1 MIVDFLPIP
10 INRYY
15 IRYMQ
20 KVITDSL
27 AVEEVLSRGVV
38 DCIEIEHL
46 RTRMLAGKRLR
57 IKFGI
62 DPTSPHMHLGHTVP
76 LRKLRQFQDLGHQAV
91 LIIGDATAM
100 IGDPT
105 GRSETRKQLHR
116 KEIDKNKKT
125 YVKQAGKILDL
136 DSLEIRHNG
145 EWFDNMK
152 AAEFLGLTSLVTVQ
166 QVLQREDFRKRI
178 EDPEHPLSAIELAY
192 PVMQGYDSVMVKADL
207 ELGGHD
213 QLLNLLMGRR
223 LQRKFDM
230 PEQDVLTVPL
240 VQGTGGDRKMSKSFE
255 NAIFLEAEPQDMF
268 GQVMSVPDTHIL
280 PYFTLLT
287 GVSMAEIQGMEL
299 QLKAGMNPRD
309 LKLKLAGEIVTS
321 FHGPKAARQAA
332 DLFAAVFQNKE
343 KPTDMADFQV
353 ASPMNILDLL
363 VAAKLATSRG
373 EGKQLIAGGGVRIDD
388 VTVTDI
394 GLMIDPTK
402 LPAVL
407 QKGKR
412 HFVRL
417 IA

>member
-1 MIVDFLPIP
+1 
-10 INRYY
+10 
-15 IRYMQ
+15 MQ
-20 KVITDSL
+20 KVITDPQ
-27 AVEEVLSRGVV
+27 AVEEVLTRGVV

-46 RTRMLAGKRLR
+46 RKRMLAGKRLR

-105 GRSETRKQLHR
+105 GRSETRKQLAR

-125 YVKQAGKILDL
+125 YVKQAAKILNIKDV
-136 DSLEIRHNG
+136 EIRHNG
-145 EWFDNMK
+145 DWFDKMK
-152 AAEFLGLTSLVTVQ
+152 AAEFLGLTSLVTLQ
-166 QVLQREDFRKRI
+166 QILQRDDFRKRVD
-178 EDPEHPLSAIELAY
+178 DPEHPLSAIELTY
-192 PVMQGYDSVMVKADL
+192 PIMQGYDSVMVKADL

-223 LQRKFDM
+223 MQRKFDM

-240 VQGTGGDRKMSKSFE
+240 VEGTDGSRKMSKSFE
-255 NAIFLEAEPQDMF
+255 NAIFLEADPQDMF

-287 GVSMAEIQGMEL
+287 SVSMPDIEGMEL
-299 QLKAGMNPRD
+299 QLKAGTNPRD
-309 LKLKLAGEIVTS
+309 LKVKLATEIVS
-321 FHGPKAARQAA
+321 AFHGPKAAKKAA

-343 KPTDMADFQV
+343 KPQDMADFQV
-353 ASPMNILDLL
+353 ASPTNILDVL
-363 VAAKLATSRG
+363 VATKLAASRG
-373 EGKQLIAGGGVRIDD
+373 EAKQLIAGGGVKIEDT
-388 VTVTDI
+388 TVTDI
-394 GLMIDPTK
+394 GLTVEPAI

-412 HFVRL
+412 FFVRL
-417 IA
+417 VK

>member
-1 MIVDFLPIP
+1 
-10 INRYY
+10 
-15 IRYMQ
+15 MQ
-20 KVITDSL
+20 KVITDPQ
-27 AVEEVLSRGVV
+27 AVEEVLTRGVV

-46 RTRMLAGKRLR
+46 RKRMLAGKRLR

-105 GRSETRKQLHR
+105 GRSETRKQLSR

-125 YVKQAGKILDL
+125 YVKQAAKILNIKDV
-136 DSLEIRHNG
+136 EIRHNG
-145 EWFDNMK
+145 DWFDKMK
-152 AAEFLGLTSLVTVQ
+152 AAEFLGLTSLVTLQ
-166 QVLQREDFRKRI
+166 QILQRDDFRKRVD
-178 EDPEHPLSAIELAY
+178 DPEHPLSAIELTY
-192 PVMQGYDSVMVKADL
+192 PIMQGYDSVMVKADL

-240 VQGTGGDRKMSKSFE
+240 IEGTDGSRKMSKSFE
-255 NAIFLEAEPQDMF
+255 NAIFLEADPQDMF

-280 PYFTLLT
+280 PYFMLLT
-287 GVSMAEIQGMEL
+287 GLPMSDIAGMEIQL
-299 QLKAGMNPRD
+299 RAGTNPRD
-309 LKLKLAGEIVTS
+309 LKVKLATEIVS
-321 FHGPKAARQAA
+321 AFHGPKAAKKAA
-332 DLFAAVFQNKE
+332 EVFAAIFQNKE
-343 KPTDMADFQV
+343 KPQDMADFQV
-353 ASPMNILDLL
+353 ASPMNILDVL
-363 VAAKLATSRG
+363 VATKLAASRG
-373 EGKQLIAGGGVRIDD
+373 EGKQLIAGGGVKIEDM
-388 VTVTDI
+388 VVTDLGLTI
-394 GLMIDPTK
+394 GPAM

-412 HFVRL
+412 FFVRL
-417 IA
+417 VK

>member
-1 MIVDFLPIP
+1 MG
-10 INRYY
+10 N
-15 IRYMQ
+15 MQ
-20 KVITDSL
+20 KVITDPQ
-27 AVEEVLSRGVV
+27 AIDEVLTRGVV
-38 DCIEIEHL
+38 DCIEREHL
-46 RTRMLAGKRLR
+46 RKLMLAGKRLR

-105 GRSETRKQLHR
+105 GRSETRKQLSR

-125 YVKQAGKILDL
+125 YVKQAAKILNIKDV
-136 DSLEIRHNG
+136 EIRHNG
-145 EWFDNMK
+145 DWFDKMK
-152 AAEFLGLTSLVTVQ
+152 AAEFLGLTSLVTLQ
-166 QVLQREDFRKRI
+166 QVLQRDDFRKRVD
-178 EDPEHPLSAIELAY
+178 DPEHPLSAIELTY
-192 PVMQGYDSVMVKADL
+192 PIMQGYDSVMVKSDL

-223 LQRKFDM
+223 IQRKFDM

-240 VQGTGGDRKMSKSFE
+240 VEGTDGSRKMSKSFE
-255 NAIFLEAEPQDMF
+255 NAIFLEADPQDMF

-287 GVSMAEIQGMEL
+287 SVLTPDIRGMEL
-299 QLKAGMNPRD
+299 QLKAGTNPRD
-309 LKLKLAGEIVTS
+309 LKVKLATEIVSS
-321 FHGPKAARQAA
+321 FHGPKAAKKAA

-343 KPTDMADFQV
+343 KPEDMIDFAV
-353 ASPMNILDLL
+353 LAPTNILDVLI
-363 VAAKLATSRG
+363 AAKLTSSRG

-394 GLMIDPTK
+394 GLTIDPAK

-417 IA
+417 VV

>member
-1 MIVDFLPIP
+1 
-10 INRYY
+10 
-15 IRYMQ
+15 MQ
-20 KVITDSL
+20 KVITDPQ
-27 AVEEVLSRGVV
+27 AIDEVLSRGVV
-38 DCIEIEHL
+38 DCIEREHL
-46 RTRMLAGKRLR
+46 RKLLLAGKRLR

-105 GRSETRKQLHR
+105 GRSETRKQLSR

-125 YVKQAGKILDL
+125 YVKQAAKILDIEKV
-136 DSLEIRHNG
+136 EIHHNG
-145 EWFDNMK
+145 EWFDKMK

-166 QVLQREDFRKRI
+166 QVLQREDFKKRI
-178 EDPEHPLSAIELAY
+178 DDPDHPLSAIELAY
-192 PVMQGYDSVMVKADL
+192 PVMQGYDSVMIKADL

-213 QLLNLLMGRR
+213 QLLNVLMGRR
-223 LQRKFDM
+223 MQRKFDL

-240 VQGTGGDRKMSKSFE
+240 VEGTDGHRKMSKSFE
-255 NAIFLEAEPQDMF
+255 NAIFLESEPQDMF

-287 GVSMAEIQGMEL
+287 AVSVADIEGMEL
-299 QLKAGMNPRD
+299 QLKAGVNPRD
-309 LKLKLAGEIVTS
+309 LKLKLAAEIVS
-321 FHGPKAARQAA
+321 AFHGPKAAKKAA
-332 DLFAAVFQNKE
+332 DLFIALFQNKE
-343 KPTDMADFQV
+343 KPSDMPDFTV
-353 ASPMNILDLL
+353 AAPMNILDLL
-363 VAAKLATSRG
+363 VATKLASSRG
-373 EGKQLIAGGGVRIDD
+373 EGKQLIFGGGVKIDD
-388 VTVTDI
+388 VPVGDMN
-394 GLMIDPTK
+394 LVIDPSK

-417 IA
+417 VK